1 MPPSLV
7 VVVREDPAKS
17 HRAVEALRIAL
28 GLSTGEN
35 PMTIVLLDQ
44 APHLLTEEP
53 ESLVDGEILE
63 KHLPVLRELE
73 IPFVIPQG
81 AKAQFELDP
90 DVQVREASEQEIAA
104 LVKGADRVLVF

>member
-17 HRAVEALRIAL
+17 HRAAEAIRIAL

-44 APHLLTEEP
+44 APRLLTEEP

-63 KHLPVLRELE
+63 KHLPVLKELE
-73 IPFVIPQG
+73 IPFVVPRG
-81 AKAQFELDP
+81 AKDRFELDP
-90 DVQVREASEQEIAA
+90 GFQVREASEQEIAA
-104 LVKGADRVLVF
+104 LVKGTDRVLVF